1 MKNKF
6 QGKRGSEFVDIDLDS
21 KVNLTPEQ
29 EQLERYTFLVRSAND
44 DFSSPL
50 NEYQK
55 TICNLMMTMRQTCV
69 DYVVKQVIAENGY
82 KKFDDKMIATYQEQL
97 NQKID
102 DDMCK
107 AEAKVRKGKAWL
119 DIEGV
124 ESPLERKLK
133 TFDCTSSKNP
143 KDWS

>member
-6 QGKRGSEFVDIDLDS
+6 QGKRGPDFVDVDLDS
-21 KVNLTPEQ
+21 KKNLTPEQ

-55 TICNLMMTMRQTCV
+55 TICNLMMTMYQTCV
-69 DYVVKQVIAENGY
+69 DSAVKQVIAENGY
-82 KKFDDKMIATYQEQL
+82 KKYDDKMVDTYQEQL
-97 NQKID
+97 NRKID
-102 DDMCK
+102 DAMCK
-107 AEAKVRKGKAWL
+107 AEAKLRKGNAWF

-124 ESPLERKLK
+124 ESLLEQKLK
-133 TFDCTSSKNP
+133 TFDCGLSNNP

>member
-6 QGKRGSEFVDIDLDS
+6 QGKRGPDFVDVDLDS
-21 KVNLTPEQ
+21 KKNLTPEQ

-44 DFSSPL
+44 GFSSPL

-55 TICNLMMTMRQTCV
+55 TICNLMMAMHQTCV
-69 DYVVKQVIAENGY
+69 DSAVKQVIAENGY
-82 KKFDDKMIATYQEQL
+82 KKYDDNMVDTYQEQL
-97 NQKID
+97 TQQIN

-124 ESPLERKLK
+124 DSPLERKLK
-133 TFDCTSSKNP
+133 TFDYGSSKNP